1 MPRTLTPLV
10 APDLS
15 TFTRALARS
24 LKERHDAAEPPPGHV
39 ELMNLIARAAG
50 HRNVQALKAA
60 AVAAPPAPAALPAQG
75 LSDNAR
81 KALGLFDAQGRL
93 TRWPV
98 KFSVQQLLMW
108 VLWTRFEA
116 RRPYTESE
124 VNTILKDA
132 QTYGDHVTL
141 RRELINHRLMTRKS
155 DCSEYRKLPA
165 RPDDDARALL
175 KAWRAAVRQ
184 AERPPRVVREDAPI
198 RRAAQRNAA
207 ERPAA

>member
-175 KAWRAAVRQ
+175 KAWRAAVRL